1 MTGVLP
7 ISKYSSGSLINMFR
21 EYNIL
26 NDKKYYKYFGFTIK
40 ETENLCKKTK

>member
-40 ETENLCKKTK
+40 